1 MLGLVRENLISSGSG
16 LCFEFLQNED
26 AFWFGL
32 QALSFH
38 QLRKYSGPLMQSMT
52 DSLK

>member
-1 MLGLVRENLISSGSG
+1 MLSLVRQNLSSSGSG

-32 QALSFH
+32 QAPNC
-38 QLRKYSGPLMQSMT
+38 PLTEIQWTSYAEH
-52 DSLK
+52 D